1 MRKQRNIYKS
11 VLDAIIYFALYL
23 CVPLTQCIAYLIVGP
38 SLFWFSAFLAVS
50 SLLYD
55 CYTRYNKNCS
65 RGMRDKILCIGFVS
79 FFLLLYTISVFIL
92 RASEVPIDDRIRL
105 PYLLLV
111 VPFFISLRDGL
122 DIFFRTINKEVL

>member
-11 VLDAIIYFALYL
+11 VLDAIIYFVLYL
-23 CVPLTQCIAYLIVGP
+23 CIPLAQCIAYLLVDP

-55 CYTRYNKNCS
+55 CYTRYNGNCS
-65 RGMRDKILCIGFVS
+65 RGMRNKILWIGFVS
-79 FFLLLYTISVFIL
+79 FFLFVYTIIIL
-92 RASEVPIDDRIRL
+92 IMRSNQVNIAESMRL

-111 VPFFISLRDGL
+111 VPFVISLRDGL
-122 DIFFRTINKEVL
+122 DAFFKAINKEVL